1 MPRKKLPIGKK
12 KIPFIIYIEGEYITE
27 QNREELQTIA
37 YKAIV
42 EHLKLLHQ
50 Q

>member
-1 MPRKKLPIGKK
+1 MPRKKLPIGEK
-12 KIPFIIYIEGEYITE
+12 KIAFIVYIEGKHITE

-42 EHLKLLHQ
+42 EHLKREL
-50 Q
+50 